1 MDVTLTE
8 QIKLTFPSDGQRKEA
23 GTGFSAGNKTI
34 RRGMYVQFPAIGL
47 NA

>member
-23 GTGFSAGNKTI
+23 ERAFFCRNKTI
-34 RRGMYVQFPAIGL
+34 RRGMYVRFL
-47 NA
+47 LLL